1 MERSFESDLGKGAVI
16 PATIVGVIGVI
27 IAGLWRGKSG
37 ILAGLL
43 AQFIVLLFFAIHL
56 LVAKISNKLDP
67 IAVMGLAMFSYFA
80 KVIVLGVFLL
90 VVVGRIDPI
99 TLDRTSFGAIAIA
112 VTVAW
117 LGGEIR
123 AFLKL
128 KLQLPLPK
136 RKE

>member
-1 MERSFESDLGKGAVI
+1 MERSFEADLGKGAVI
-16 PATIVGVIGVI
+16 PATIVGVIGII
-27 IAGLWRGKSG
+27 IAGLWRGQSG

-43 AQFIVLLFFAIHL
+43 AQFIVLFFFAIHL

-80 KVIVLGVFLL
+80 KVIVLGAFLL
-90 VVVGRIDPI
+90 VVVGRTDPK

-112 VTVAW
+112 VIVAW